1 MKLQCLFSEL
11 VEEPKDVIATLGS
24 AVVMR
29 CSTSVSTVVSC
40 TWKHNKIV
48 ISKSCSNNHSL
59 TLPNVSLS
67 DEGSYTCEI
76 MGNAGKPV
84 ISTVKL
90 ELPCIMYVNN
100 SYHIVENFGRRKLW
114 QIAR

>member
-1 MKLQCLFSEL
+1 M
-11 VEEPKDVIATLGS
+11 EEPEDIIATLGS

-29 CSTSVSTVVSC
+29 CSVSFSTAVSC

-48 ISKSCSNNHSL
+48 ISKSCSNNQSL
-59 TLPNVSLS
+59 ILPNVSLS
-67 DEGSYTCEI
+67 DDGSYTCEI

-90 ELPCIMYVNN
+90 ELLCM
-100 SYHIVENFGRRKLW
+100 
-114 QIAR
+114 